1 MRYRFRGLTRD
12 TGAPLEGHVE
22 ASDREAAFSLLSQNG
37 IVTESLQE
45 EPKPLNLSTAVSPIP
60 EFEDALE
67 SALDSSSQQVPFD
80 DLTERYRGKKVWVI
94 DRDKIKHRVAQVV
107 DSTLASSEGDLESGM
122 TARQRVANAI
132 SGLFHDNRNIA
143 SEHTSESIAAM
154 RLAAAASR
162 IAPNMQS
169 GMSPVDLSQQIGR
182 LTDVVQQ
189 AESMIAAMA
198 SALQKVQQGAGSG
211 GGGPIRNRAVNVQS
225 INIEQSSVLQEIF
238 QSNLELRRNMAGNA
252 PQGVRIAS

>member
-1 MRYRFRGLTRD
+1 MRYRFRGMTRD

-22 ASDREAAFSLLSQNG
+22 ASDREAAYSILGQNG
-37 IVTESLQE
+37 IVTEALIE
-45 EPKPLNLSTAVSPIP
+45 EPKPLNLSTTTSPVP

-94 DRDKIKHRVAQVV
+94 DRDKIKQRVAQVV
-107 DSTLASSEGDLESGM
+107 DTTLASSEEDLDTGM

-143 SEHTSESIAAM
+143 SEHTEESIAAM

-162 IAPNMQS
+162 IGPNMQA
-169 GMSPVDLSQQIGR
+169 GMTPGALAQQIGR

-198 SALQKVQQGAGSG
+198 SALQNVQQGTAGSS
-211 GGGPIRNRAVNVQS
+211 PIRHRVAAVPS
-225 INIEQSSVLQEIF
+225 MNIEQNAVLREIF
-238 QSNLELRRNMAGNA
+238 ESNIELRKSMAGSA
-252 PQGVRIAS
+252 PARAIAG